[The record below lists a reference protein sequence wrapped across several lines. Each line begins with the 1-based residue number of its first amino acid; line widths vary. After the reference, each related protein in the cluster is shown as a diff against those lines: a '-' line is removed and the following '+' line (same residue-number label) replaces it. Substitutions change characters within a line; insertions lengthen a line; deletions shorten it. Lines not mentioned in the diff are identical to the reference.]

1 MTDSP
6 GVRALIGYDIVEG
19 VSVAD
24 YEHWLAEVHYPDLLS
39 NPYLERLV
47 TNDVIRPIPSTLAGA
62 PTSDEREP
70 FYRVVELHFA
80 DRDAYDNYL
89 EWFELNPIASLFTL
103 YRTVL
108 LDAEW
113 PLWGDLFGL
122 GLLGLLL
129 FVLSFALFRR
139 YDRVFPSVIG

>member
-1 MTDSP
+1 MNEDDIDIAEGP
-6 GVRALIGYDIVEG
+6 ADNLGVRALIGYDIVEG

-47 TNDVIRPIPSTLAGA
+47 TNDVIRPIPSTLAGT
-62 PTSDEREP
+62 PSSNEREP

-89 EWFELNPIASLFTL
+89 EWFEMNPINPERGPEG
-103 YRTVL
+103 RTETRVCCL
-108 LDAEW
+108 TEGATVDRDHGYEP
-113 PLWGDLFGL
+113 PL
-122 GLLGLLL
+122 
-129 FVLSFALFRR
+129 
-139 YDRVFPSVIG
+139 

>member
-1 MTDSP
+1 MNDDIADSS

-39 NPYLERLV
+39 NPYLERLA
-47 TNDVIRPIPSTLAGA
+47 TNHVIRPIPSTLAGT
-62 PTSDEREP
+62 PSTDEREP

-89 EWFELNPIASLFTL
+89 DWFAMNPIAPERSPEG
-103 YRTVL
+103 RTDTRFCVL
-108 LDAEW
+108 TEYAT
-113 PLWGDLFGL
+113 
-122 GLLGLLL
+122 
-129 FVLSFALFRR
+129 V
-139 YDRVFPSVIG
+139 DRDHAYEPPI